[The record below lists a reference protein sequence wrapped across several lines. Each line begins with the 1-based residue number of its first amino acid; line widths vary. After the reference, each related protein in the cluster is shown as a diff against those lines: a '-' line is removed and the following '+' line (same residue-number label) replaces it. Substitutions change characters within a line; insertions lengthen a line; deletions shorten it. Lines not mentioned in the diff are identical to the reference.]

1 MSIDAQQRF
10 EAALRACDRENES
23 KRAAVEE
30 MITDCETMGRIRAWI
45 LTLEGGKRSPV
56 VSPGD
61 VLKNLRNLFRG
72 VS

>member
-45 LTLEGGKRSPV
+45 RTLGGGKRSPV
-56 VSPGD
+56 ASPGD
-61 VLKNLRNLFRG
+61 GLKDLRDIFKG
-72 VS
+72 GS